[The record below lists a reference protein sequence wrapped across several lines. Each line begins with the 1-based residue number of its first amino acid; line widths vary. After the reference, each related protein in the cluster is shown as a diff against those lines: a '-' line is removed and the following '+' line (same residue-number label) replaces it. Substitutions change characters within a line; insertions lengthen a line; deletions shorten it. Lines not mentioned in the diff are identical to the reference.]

1 VTRPTTTPPRVLIGE
16 DESLI
21 RLDVRSL
28 LEAAGCIVCAEARNG
43 LEAVA
48 LAAEQ
53 QPDVIVL
60 DMKMPR
66 LDGVEAAR
74 QILRERP
81 VPIIMLTAY
90 GYGDL
95 VSRALDVGV
104 WGYIVKP
111 FREQDLVEAVLTA
124 AARFGHERNREA
136 LEYLRSDRHFED

>member
-1 VTRPTTTPPRVLIGE
+1 VTQPTTTPPRVLIGE

-21 RLDVRSL
+21 RLDVRRL
-28 LEAAGCIVCAEARNG
+28 LEAAGCSVCAEARNG

-48 LAAEQ
+48 LSAEQ

-74 QILRERP
+74 RILQLRP

-95 VSRALDVGV
+95 ISRALDVGV

-124 AARFGHERNREA
+124 AARFGHERKHEA
-136 LEYLRSDRHFED
+136 LAYLRSDRHFRN